1 MTEKVSHDLNKKKK
15 KNLIKSAKKEEKSY
29 ICIKA

>member
-1 MTEKVSHDLNKKKK
+1 MTEKVSHDLNKKK